1 MASRYCLKIY
11 SELLGVLVSFCAF
24 IWVIFHI
31 FIMWQTSQSYNDDL
45 RMARYLGKKS
55 MAPINF
61 RYYAHTYF
69 SDICFGVLAFFSALA
84 LMYGAFV
91 DSKTWLLVWTLGS
104 MTGVVG
110 KWVFYCYG
118 KFSSSQSHP
127 EVVKPFETAGVVLTF
142 IYLLFFSDLFL
153 TEKKKTKQQESSTT
167 WWKIQRPENFPWKWT
182 FEILFSFPLKT
193 FLSFWFFVLKSY
205 IVWNS
210 PSNVSY
216 KNRQN
221 GQNST
226 LDVSWRFKHLHS
238 QCYKNWD
245 FFSDFSNALRAFG
258 VSLISPFPE
267 MVRCQWHTIYYVQSL
282 VCTTLYYS
290 PF

>member
-118 KFSSSQSHP
+118 KFSASQSHP

-142 IYLLFFSDLFL
+142 IYLLLSLPVWIFQYKIEYWDLGSMCPQNVGWL
-153 TEKKKTKQQESSTT
+153 CPNIITASMPIQSTRQGRCNHSQQNQGSATSSTSNRHYLPSYAECT
-167 WWKIQRPENFPWKWT
+167 TN
-182 FEILFSFPLKT
+182 T
-193 FLSFWFFVLKSY
+193 FLA
-205 IVWNS
+205 
-210 PSNVSY
+210 PSNTHVNHLPAS
-216 KNRQN
+216 KGKTISFFQN
-221 GQNST
+221 
-226 LDVSWRFKHLHS
+226 F
-238 QCYKNWD
+238 
-245 FFSDFSNALRAFG
+245 
-258 VSLISPFPE
+258 
-267 MVRCQWHTIYYVQSL
+267 
-282 VCTTLYYS
+282 
-290 PF
+290 

>member
-45 RMARYLGKKS
+45 RMARYL
-55 MAPINF
+55 
-61 RYYAHTYF
+61 
-69 SDICFGVLAFFSALA
+69 DICFGVLAFFSALA

-118 KFSSSQSHP
+118 KFSASQSHP

-142 IYLLFFSDLFL
+142 IYLLLSLPVWIFQYKIEYWDLGSMCPQNVGWL
-153 TEKKKTKQQESSTT
+153 CPNIIMASMPIQSTRGGRCTQQNPGSANSSSTRHYLPSYAECT
-167 WWKIQRPENFPWKWT
+167 TN
-182 FEILFSFPLKT
+182 T
-193 FLSFWFFVLKSY
+193 FLA
-205 IVWNS
+205 
-210 PSNVSY
+210 PSNTHV
-216 KNRQN
+216 N
-221 GQNST
+221 
-226 LDVSWRFKHLHS
+226 HLPAS
-238 QCYKNWD
+238 K
-245 FFSDFSNALRAFG
+245 G
-258 VSLISPFPE
+258 K
-267 MVRCQWHTIYYVQSL
+267 T
-282 VCTTLYYS
+282 
-290 PF
+290 

>member
-45 RMARYLGKKS
+45 RMARYLGKRSGKIDGLS
-55 MAPINF
+55 HF
-61 RYYAHTYF
+61 RYYAPYF

-118 KFSSSQSHP
+118 KFSASQSHP

-142 IYLLFFSDLFL
+142 IYLLLSLPVWIFQYKIEYWDLGSMCPQNVGWL
-153 TEKKKTKQQESSTT
+153 CPNIIMASMPIQSTRGGRCTQQNPGSANSSSTRHYLPSYAECT
-167 WWKIQRPENFPWKWT
+167 TN
-182 FEILFSFPLKT
+182 T
-193 FLSFWFFVLKSY
+193 FLA
-205 IVWNS
+205 
-210 PSNVSY
+210 PSNTHV
-216 KNRQN
+216 N
-221 GQNST
+221 
-226 LDVSWRFKHLHS
+226 HLPAS
-238 QCYKNWD
+238 K
-245 FFSDFSNALRAFG
+245 G
-258 VSLISPFPE
+258 KIKSLIS
-267 MVRCQWHTIYYVQSL
+267 YY
-282 VCTTLYYS
+282 
-290 PF
+290 